1 MRDNRLEKRVEFDA
15 TVGQVWEAVSTGH
28 GMSSWFVP
36 HDITPPVN
44 ETDLPT
50 AEADF
55 GSGNTDQ
62 GRVLTWDPP
71 HMVRYGGEAH
81 NPTEALEF
89 FVEPK
94 ENGGTVL
101 RLVQS
106 GVLGEKWEMEYH
118 AKGWDLSFH
127 NLDSYFRHFA
137 PNRATNA
144 LAMAFTTIDA
154 HAVWDRYHTALGTD
168 RNLRIGSPVNL
179 TPEGVEPIRGEV
191 DLYEADSTAPMTGCT
206 GSAARA
212 IAHGAWSTPSI
223 TATEPTSTPWSGHKP
238 GRTGWRRCFP
248 PVKPRQAGKV
258 LRSRR
263 YIVLDRSP
271 GCGGRS
277 YHGRGESTRVSPA

>member
-106 GVLGEKWEMEYH
+106 GVLGEEWEMEYH
-118 AKGWDLSFH
+118 AKGWDLFFH

-191 DLYEADSTAPMTGCT
+191 DLYEADSTLGIRTDDGLYRFS
-206 GSAARA
+206 GEGNRA
-212 IAHGAWSTPSI
+212 WGMVNAFHYRYGTDVDAMEWTQTWQDWLASLFPSSETPPSRQSP
-223 TATEPTSTPWSGHKP
+223 EKP
-238 GRTGWRRCFP
+238 SLHRVG
-248 PVKPRQAGKV
+248 PVPRLRGPV
-258 LRSRR
+258 LPRPR
-263 YIVLDRSP
+263 
-271 GCGGRS
+271 
-277 YHGRGESTRVSPA
+277 